1 MPMGDFDLSINWFAV
16 FAVLF
21 SLAAIPVFVPAV
33 AGAIVAAVLKKQP
46 VWSCFFRGAG
56 VGMIGL
62 VAIIV
67 LGIVTLSTGSG
78 VLFLATSSAIFLISI
93 VASCYTSSREPEA
106 TDMTNGRSRS

>member
-1 MPMGDFDLSINWFAV
+1 MPTGDFGPSFNWFAV

-21 SLAAIPVFVPAV
+21 SLAAIPVFVPAI

-67 LGIVTLSTGSG
+67 LGIVSISTGSG
-78 VLFLATSSAIFLISI
+78 VLFLATSSATFLTSI
-93 VASCYTSSREPEA
+93 VVSCYASSREPEA
-106 TDMTNGRSRS
+106 TDVTN